1 MRSWQVAENLLIK
14 IMTIEEN
21 FSAIRQDIATAC
33 QTAGRDPLSVQLV
46 AASKMQPPQA
56 IDSAL
61 AAGQRIFG
69 ENRVQDAYE
78 RWKDRRPLYPD
89 LRLHLIGSLQTN
101 KVKDAVALFDVIE
114 TVDRESLA
122 RELAKEMTRQNRFLP
137 CLIQVNTGEEAQKGG
152 VVPQNLSGFLDVC
165 RNLGLNITGL
175 MCIPPV
181 DEPPELHF
189 ALLRKLAAR
198 HGLHNLS
205 MGMSADFEKAIA
217 LGATSVRVGTALF
230 GEREAWPSAPSP

>member
-1 MRSWQVAENLLIK
+1 MRSWQIAENLLNN

-21 FSAIRQDIATAC
+21 FSAIRRDIAAAC
-33 QTAGRDPLSVQLV
+33 QASGRDPLSVQLV

-56 IDSAL
+56 IDAAL
-61 AAGQRIFG
+61 AAGHRVFG
-69 ENRVQDAYE
+69 ENRVQDAWE
-78 RWKDRRPLYPD
+78 RWKGRRLLYPD

-122 RELAKEMTRQNRFLP
+122 RELAKEMARQNKSLSCF
-137 CLIQVNTGEEAQKGG
+137 IQVNTGEEEQKGG
-152 VVPQNLSGFLDVC
+152 VVPQKLTGLLKACRDLD
-165 RNLGLNITGL
+165 LHITGL

-181 DEPPELHF
+181 DEPPELHV
-189 ALLRKLAAR
+189 ALLKKLAAR

-205 MGMSADFEKAIA
+205 MGMSADFKKAIA
-217 LGATSVRVGTALF
+217 IGATSVRIGTALF
-230 GEREAWPSAPSP
+230 GGREGTPPA